1 MRTCRKFTFE
11 PCGDRK
17 QRGFTLIEVMISIVV
32 LTVGLV
38 GLLSV
43 FGVAL
48 AATQTSQQDMI
59 AKELANQT
67 IESIATA
74 RDSGQIPWASIQ
86 NIANGGIFLDAALQP
101 IDQAGTDGIIGTID
115 DATAGPETLRRPGPT
130 GLITGA
136 SPPDVIVSLTNYKR
150 TIAIAGA
157 TIGGVPV
164 QNLRTINVTIQYT
177 VPGFAAPKTYT
188 LSSLISQ
195 FR

>member
-1 MRTCRKFTFE
+1 MCQS
-11 PCGDRK
+11 CSSG
-17 QRGFTLIEVMISIVV
+17 QRGFTLIEVIISIVI
-32 LTVGLV
+32 LTIGLV

-59 AKELANQT
+59 AKQVANET

-74 RDSGQIPWASIQ
+74 RDSGQIPWASVQ
-86 NIANGGIFLDAALQP
+86 NVASGGIFVNAALQP
-101 IDQAGTDGIIGTID
+101 INQPGPDGIIGTAD
-115 DATAGPETLRRPGPT
+115 DAPAEVLTRPGSS
-130 GLITGA
+130 GIITGA
-136 SPPDVIVSLTNYKR
+136 SPPDVIVPLTNYRR
-150 TIAIAGA
+150 TIVITPA

-164 QNLRTINVTIQYT
+164 ANLRNINITIQYT
-177 VPGFAAPKTYT
+177 VPGNPTPKQYT